1 MKEIFDPGFWTMR
14 RRMWLYTSMVS
25 LMPLLITAGTIT
37 GEIAGMIMN
46 SLGIILGVTGGG
58 MALAN
63 LTPDNVFKVG
73 VELKEKQPEA

>member
-1 MKEIFDPGFWTMR
+1 MKDVFSPGFWTMKR
-14 RRMWLYTSMVS
+14 RAWLYGVAMSVVT
-25 LMPLLITAGTIT
+25 LLIALGQLTEGTASL
-37 GEIAGMIMN
+37 IMN
-46 SLGIILGVTGGG
+46 VVATVLVVGSNS